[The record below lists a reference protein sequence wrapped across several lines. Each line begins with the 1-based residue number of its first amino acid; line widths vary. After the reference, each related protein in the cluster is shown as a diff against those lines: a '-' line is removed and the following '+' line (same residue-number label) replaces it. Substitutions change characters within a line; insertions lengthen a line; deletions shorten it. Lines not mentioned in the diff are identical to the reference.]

1 MNRLEKVAL
10 KELILFQL
18 TYSKSETNF
27 LKIGEKM
34 CVTKKW
40 KFFIVNPNAQTGKNS
55 TLYKTHKPNII
66 VKLLTTE
73 CNMTIEDL
81 EC

>member
-34 CVTKKW
+34 CVTK
-40 KFFIVNPNAQTGKNS
+40 
-55 TLYKTHKPNII
+55 
-66 VKLLTTE
+66 
-73 CNMTIEDL
+73 M
-81 EC
+81 